1 MPSFDIVSKFNI
13 QEIENSVNMVN
24 RDIVNRFDFRGS
36 NTKLTLNKKEN
47 NIIIETNSVMRL
59 DIIRDMLEKRAS
71 KRSVSLKT
79 FVFYDAEKASGMT
92 IRQKVDLYQGI
103 SKDNAKKINIF
114 IKGSKLKVQSQ
125 IQDDQIRVNAK
136 KIDNLQK
143 IISLLKEENMDIPL
157 QFVNMKNN

>member
-47 NIIIETNSVMRL
+47 NIIIETNSEMRL
-59 DIIRDMLEKRAS
+59 DIVRDMLEKRAL

-79 FVFYDAEKASGMT
+79 FVFNNAEKASGMT
-92 IRQKVDLYQGI
+92 IRQKVDLHQGI
-103 SKDNAKKINIF
+103 SKDNAKKINKL
-114 IKGSKLKVQSQ
+114 IKESKLKVQSQ
-125 IQDDQIRVNAK
+125 IQDEQIRVSAK
-136 KIDNLQK
+136 NIDDLQN
-143 IISLLKEENMDIPL
+143 IISMIKIMEMDLPL
-157 QFVNMKNN
+157 QFVNMKK